1 MLILYNFCG
10 DRKTD
15 TRKEGMSMEF
25 SELDYDLVMP
35 LITEFGMPDWVLFE
49 TMKAI
54 RKLERLNEEWDGYPF
69 QYLTDFLESMIPVFA
84 KLNRDS
90 KRTEVDDDILERE
103 KFRHLFLSEMD
114 DRESIEKLLMRKLE
128 LPEKYN

>member
-1 MLILYNFCG
+1 M
-10 DRKTD
+10 
-15 TRKEGMSMEF
+15 
-25 SELDYDLVMP
+25 
-35 LITEFGMPDWVLFE
+35 LFE

-103 KFRHLFLSEMD
+103 KFRRLFLSEMD
-114 DRESIEKLLMRKLE
+114 DREAIEKLLMRKLE